1 MKSIFKFTFLAAFVS
16 FFYSCSEKV
25 NLIGDFKETAVVY
38 GLLDHSDSI
47 HFIKITR
54 AFIGPGNA
62 IEIAKIPDSNYFS
75 QVEATVSEFVNGT
88 LTRTWVLEDTII
100 ENKDTNGAFYGPE
113 QKVYYFKTLP
123 TTVSS
128 SGLNG
133 VIQTSQNPQL
143 TSLNPDATYKLVA
156 KINGGDSLA
165 ASGGFNIIGETELV
179 KGIATNISPTGNPFK
194 FVGNEVSSYIN
205 PDPSFSV
212 TNTGNSFIM
221 NCKFEV
227 TIKEFRSN
235 TITEKSFLINLGE
248 KDVKPSQNTSFSLAG
263 LTFYNSIKDN
273 VSIDPTIDR
282 RTLKS
287 LSVIFTGGAEE
298 FFNYISVNKPSS
310 TLAQSK
316 PSYTNLTVTQGKRV
330 IGLFSSRQTFKI
342 TKDFRFFSLING
354 ELVENANVRCIDN
367 NSTRDLCIGPVT
379 GFLLFCSDHKAD
391 VGGANPKPY
400 ACQ

>member
-1 MKSIFKFTFLAAFVS
+1 MKSIFKFTFLATFIS

-62 IEIAKIPDSNYFS
+62 LDIAKIPDSNYFN

-88 LTRTWVLEDTII
+88 LIRTWVLEDTIV

-133 VIQTSQNPQL
+133 VIQTSPNPQL
-143 TSLNPDATYKLVA
+143 TSLNPDATYKFKA
-156 KINGGDSLA
+156 IINGGE
-165 ASGGFNIIGETELV
+165 FEVTGETELI
-179 KGIATNISPTGNPFK
+179 KGITTTASSQNFTFKFANNPGEYVPTG
-194 FVGNEVSSYIN
+194 VAVSNS
-205 PDPSFSV
+205 
-212 TNTGNSFIM
+212 GNSF
-221 NCKFEV
+221 V
-227 TIKEFRSN
+227 VN
-235 TITEKSFLINLGE
+235 TQLDIAFNEHRGNDYLEKRFNWQLGE
-248 KDVKPSQNTSFSLAG
+248 VSTLPGTAKTFSALG
-263 LTFYNSIKDN
+263 KTFYDLVNAN
-273 VSIDPTIDR
+273 VSNDPTITK
-282 RTLKS
+282 RTFNGIY
-287 LSVIFTGGAEE
+287 VTITGGAEE
-298 FFNYISVNKPSS
+298 LYNYMVVNQPSS

-316 PSYTNLTVTQGKRV
+316 PSYTNLSVSNGKRV
-330 IGLFSSRQTFKI
+330 VGIFSSRQTIKIFKP
-342 TKDFRFFSLING
+342 FFVSAQQEFIR
-354 ELVENANVRCIDN
+354 AIDKK
-367 NSTRDLCIGPVT
+367 STRELCQGPVT
-379 GFLLFCSDHKAD
+379 GTFLFCSNHPGDNVVNQEEAF
-391 VGGANPKPY
+391 